1 MTSTIAKYDI
11 KALDYFLN
19 AFALGLHVKIRVKI
33 FNILLTVTRSIT
45 VIEQKI
51 ELKAKNG
58 RGQDYIVSFSVSLH
72 FTDYF
77 KRKKKSTLCQINKTT
92 LYLFN
97 I

>member
-11 KALDYFLN
+11 KALDHFLN

-77 KRKKKSTLCQINKTT
+77 KRKKINTLSNK
-92 LYLFN
+92 
-97 I
+97 